1 MKATGGATAH
11 ALMTAHR
18 KTKDNWVMDGILHAS
33 ALEQMGPRS
42 QSVSSTY
49 EQVKFGKLS
58 QLWKN
63 LPPHSYTHTHTHTLW
78 GLFSS
83 GSLLIF
89 CQLLSG
95 PPVCLLLLL
104 SLVSRVQ
111 LCATPWTAPNRL
123 LHPWDSPGKNTRVGC
138 HFLPQC
144 MKVKSEK

>member
-42 QSVSSTY
+42 QPVSSTY

-63 LPPHSYTHTHTHTLW
+63 LPPHSYTHTHTHIMGPLQFW
-78 GLFSS
+78 KPAD
-83 GSLLIF
+83 
-89 CQLLSG
+89 LLS
-95 PPVCLLLLL
+95 VTIRFSCLLAAAAKSRQSCPTLCNPMDGTQQAPPSLGFSRQEYCLL
-104 SLVSRVQ
+104 SQQNMLTLDLVV
-111 LCATPWTAPNRL
+111 
-123 LHPWDSPGKNTRVGC
+123 
-138 HFLPQC
+138 HF
-144 MKVKSEK
+144 